1 MNAEAQKASLNRKIR
16 IFISVLVMMSIAA
29 YPAGSAESE
38 SPDQG
43 DYQEQETA
51 LDVEVMVNPDRNV
64 NCLKTMELGDVKI
77 AVLGSDELDVT
88 QIQTESV
95 SLGCEKTEESI
106 KPLAFEY
113 EDIST
118 DGYTDLVMVF
128 DSHEM
133 IVKFDL
139 KNCFCKE
146 APLKVTASRDE
157 SVGAKAITGSGT
169 TLILPSFR

>member
-16 IFISVLVMMSIAA
+16 IFISVLVMISIAA
-29 YPAGSAESE
+29 YPAGSATSE

-43 DYQEQETA
+43 DGQEQETV
-51 LDVEVMVNPDRNV
+51 LDVEVMVNPDKNV
-64 NCLKTMELGDVKI
+64 NCLKTMELGELKV

-95 SLGCEKTEESI
+95 AMSCEKTEGSV
-106 KPLAFEY
+106 KPLSFEY
-113 EDIST
+113 EDISA

-133 IVKFDL
+133 IIKFDL

-146 APLKVTASRDE
+146 APLKVTASLDE
-157 SVGAKAITGSGT
+157 SSGAKTMTGSGT